1 MFFDMFCRYFSF
13 GDFVEEVCILNISFI
28 IEVKVF
34 KNGVI
39 VLVIFFMIV
48 VNVLLL
54 IFLVIIFL
62 VRRVGFCVFISLV
75 KKYKI
80 NIVCNFW
87 LIFIVLWIKN

>member
-62 VRRVGFCVFISLV
+62 VRRVGFCVFIRLV

-80 NIVCNFW
+80 RIVCYFW
-87 LIFIVLWIKN
+87 LIFMVLWIKN

>member
-62 VRRVGFCVFISLV
+62 VRRVGFCVFIRLV

-80 NIVCNFW
+80 
-87 LIFIVLWIKN
+87 

>member
-13 GDFVEEVCILNISFI
+13 RDFVEEVCILNISFI

-39 VLVIFFMIV
+39 FLVIFFIIV